1 MFVRRS
7 AKPRGTAAGTLSLR
21 DRAGGVGR
29 AMRAGVFLV
38 LALIALSLAVPST
51 ARAEDFACS
60 FTGDDSYSRDNPG
73 ASGEFLIP
81 AVNQWESASKRA
93 KNLNDTT
100 GMVTGAVR
108 MPEAPERYTFYEL
121 NGMRGMNW
129 SMTFRGSGNASDANG
144 TRGSGADHCSIM
156 DMINNGV
163 ANMVFMGTKYL
174 ARSAIS
180 IKELAS
186 NPSPLSGLY
195 TGRDN
200 AVDTIKNHVFIPAVP
215 VMITLTGFWVFAK
228 WRKGEMR
235 EAWSGVGWASL
246 TTIAVVALLTGG
258 NYVNV
263 INQADAGIAQAN
275 SLFSE
280 AVLSGAAGKSQS
292 PCDLEGTDNRGL
304 RISSCS
310 MYDTLVFRPWAL
322 GQFGEHGT
330 NCIFKKSGGGR
341 IEGGACIPASAGT
354 TCNFGKGARCED
366 VRVKQAVSQSV
377 TNKDAFPGGEGEE
390 KKVSSKD
397 KEVKEWMPIRQDMA
411 GGPGKG
417 YPDDFKDQRIYP
429 VSFDE
434 WAGKNSGARVGLA
447 VYSVFAAL
455 IVGIMVIVLSA
466 LTLLWHAVTLI
477 MIIMLPLIATLGI
490 HPSQQ
495 KLLKGWLQTFI
506 HSFVLRAGFGV
517 ILTVLLALYQMILPA
532 KISIGMQLLMLLL
545 VTVAVVMM
553 LKKLLSGAYSPQI
566 AGAQDA
572 LGVGDMANTVGGK
585 LAQYAPGAAAGAAKT
600 TGRVVGGTAKV
611 GKKGTLAALR
621 TYDNRKND
629 GRWQKEGKLSTSQPS
644 KREQRKAEYQ
654 TAAVQ
659 KDQLAEQY
667 AAVEAKQE
675 RQAAEAEQAQSSGR
689 LVGGGTPSA
698 YVHRPRPAPP
708 LPAPAS
714 APAVPA
720 QQDPQTSRVRVNM
733 PDNGPVRQQPRVPAP
748 DPGPVRQQS
757 PTPAPDPRTPPPPAP
772 RDGDSGRVSGG

>member
-1 MFVRRS
+1 
-7 AKPRGTAAGTLSLR
+7 
-21 DRAGGVGR
+21 
-29 AMRAGVFLV
+29 MRAGVFVV
-38 LALIALSLAVPST
+38 LAMIALSLAVPGT
-51 ARAEDFACS
+51 AHAEDFACS
-60 FTGDDSYSRDNPG
+60 FTGDDSYSRDTPG

-81 AVNQWESASKRA
+81 AVNQWENESKRA

-121 NGMRGMNW
+121 NAMRGMNW

-174 ARSAIS
+174 ARTAIS

-195 TGRDN
+195 TGRN
-200 AVDTIKNHVFIPAVP
+200 SAVDTIKNHVFIPAVP
-215 VMITLTGFWVFAK
+215 VMIALTGFWVFGK

-246 TTIAVVALLTGG
+246 TTVAVVALLTGG

-275 SLFSE
+275 ALFSE
-280 AVLSGAAGKSQS
+280 AVLSGASGKPQS
-292 PCDLEGTDNRGL
+292 PCDLEGDYNRGL

-322 GQFGEHGT
+322 GQFGENGT
-330 NCIFKKSGGGR
+330 NCIFKKGGGGR
-341 IEGGACIPASAGT
+341 IDGGACIPASSGT

-366 VRVKQAVSQSV
+366 VRVKQAVSQST
-377 TNKDAFPGGEGEE
+377 TNKDAFPSGDGEE
-390 KKVSSKD
+390 KRVSSKD
-397 KEVKEWMPIRQDMA
+397 KEEKEWMPIRQDMA

-434 WAGKNSGARVGLA
+434 WAGKSSGARVGLA

-455 IVGIMVIVLSA
+455 IVGVMVIVLSA

-517 ILTVLLALYQMILPA
+517 ILTVLLVLYQMILPA

-585 LAQYAPGAAAGAAKT
+585 LGQYAPNVAKATGRVTGRTAVGAAKT
-600 TGRVVGGTAKV
+600 AGGAA
-611 GKKGTLAALR
+611 KKGTLAAAR
-621 TYDNRKND
+621 RYDNKKND
-629 GRWQKEGKLSTSQPS
+629 GRWQKEGKLSTAQPS
-644 KREQRKAEYQ
+644 KREQRKTEYQ

-667 AAVEAKQE
+667 AAVEAKRE

-698 YVHRPRPAPP
+698 YVQRPQPAPP
-708 LPAPAS
+708 LPPQPS

-733 PDNGPVRQQPRVPAP
+733 PDNGPARQQPRVPAP
-748 DPGPVRQQS
+748 DPGPVRQPS
-757 PTPAPDPRTPPPPAP
+757 PSPAPDPRTPPTQATP
-772 RDGDSGRVSGG
+772 RSPREGGNGRVSE